1 LERIKLHDDAVRPVA
16 QGHPWV
22 YADGTR
28 DRLPAGTPVQLV
40 DPKGQPVG
48 FGLADD
54 GDIAVR
60 VLGRHPL
67 PLPELLMRRIGQAAA
82 ARPALLPADT
92 DAYRVL
98 NGEGDGLP
106 GLVVDRYGPLLV
118 VRLYGAC
125 WEPWL
130 DEIVAALVAAFP
142 GASVLRRLGVR
153 RVDGSEG
160 VVHLAGAVLP
170 EPLVVREC
178 GLRFLARP
186 STGQKTGLFL
196 DQREHRALIGRVA
209 RGADMVNLF
218 GYTGGFTVHAAAGGA
233 RRVLTVDVSA
243 DALADAAENLRLNG
257 FDPGAHGFEAVDA
270 FPWIQERARRGPPL
284 DLVICDPPNLSHGRD
299 SDGAARRAY
308 RDLNEAA
315 ARIVRPGGL
324 LATSSCTARLAADR
338 WEAEVRE
345 GLRRVGRWSWL
356 WRSAEPPDHPVGLN
370 HPEGRYLKFALL
382 RRAEADFAGPRAG

>member
-1 LERIKLHDDAVRPVA
+1 VRPVA

-22 YADGTR
+22 YADGVGPR
-28 DRLPAGTPVQLV
+28 PPPGTEVQLL
-40 DPKGQPVG
+40 DTRGQPVG
-48 FGLADD
+48 FGLCDA

-60 VLGRHPL
+60 VLGRHPV
-67 PLPELLMRRIGQAAA
+67 PVPDLLRRRIAAAAA

-106 GLVVDRYGPLLV
+106 GLVLDRYGPLLV
-118 VRLYGAC
+118 LRVYAAC

-130 DEIVAALVAAFP
+130 EAVAAAVAGAFP
-142 GASVLRRLGVR
+142 GAGLLRRLGVR
-153 RVDGSEG
+153 RVDGAEG
-160 VVHLAGAVLP
+160 VVHLHGPRPA

-196 DQREHRALIGRVA
+196 DQREHRALVGRVSA
-209 RGADMVNLF
+209 GAEVLNLF
-218 GYTGGFTVHAAAGGA
+218 GYTGGFSVHAAAGGA
-233 RRVLTVDVSA
+233 RRTVNVDVSA

-270 FPWIQERARRGPPL
+270 FAWVRARARAGRPA
-284 DLVICDPPNLSHGRD
+284 DLVICDPPNLSHGKD
-299 SDGAARRAY
+299 SDGAARKAY

-315 ARIVRPGGL
+315 ARLVRPGGL
-324 LATSSCTARLAADR
+324 LATSSCTARLSADR
-338 WEAEVRE
+338 WEQEVRE
-345 GLRRVGRWSWL
+345 GLRRVGRWSWC
-356 WRSAEPPDHPVGLN
+356 WRSAEPPDHPVGLH

-382 RRAEADFAGPRAG
+382 RRAEADFPGEGAG